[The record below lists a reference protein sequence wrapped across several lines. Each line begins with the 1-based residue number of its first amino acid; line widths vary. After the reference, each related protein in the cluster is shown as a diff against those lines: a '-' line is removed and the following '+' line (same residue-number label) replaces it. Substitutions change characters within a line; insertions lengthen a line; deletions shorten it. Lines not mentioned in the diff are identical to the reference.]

1 MANTAAQRAM
11 MLSFGIWWDLNPS
24 VGGSGFVGWA
34 QRASWTA
41 QLLGLALLGMLC
53 EL

>member
-1 MANTAAQRAM
+1 

-24 VGGSGFVGWA
+24 VGVRLCGLA